1 LDKSPELT
9 KTNQE
14 SEEETKQK
22 IELPVKS
29 TCSADNK
36 IAKIE
41 LDNSSKSNNHVFQ
54 GNKKLLSRRFQRI
67 KSTFIRNINYDQVV
81 EIKDN

>member
-41 LDNSSKSNNHVFQ
+41 LDNSIMFSRKQKTIIATFSKN
-54 GNKKLLSRRFQRI
+54 
-67 KSTFIRNINYDQVV
+67 
-81 EIKDN
+81 

>member
-41 LDNSSKSNNHVFQ
+41 LDNSIMFFKEAKNYYRDVFKELSQHLFEISIMIKTMKSKT
-54 GNKKLLSRRFQRI
+54 I
-67 KSTFIRNINYDQVV
+67 
-81 EIKDN
+81 